1 MQAERGELAVPYSW
15 IRELGIQSL
24 TDPSR
29 GDEWFVRLAE
39 CASSKGGQV
48 TGHLRDATTGPF
60 IEVRGRAPQGQASDT
75 RLLILQLDQSL
86 ALFAGGRDDPPD
98 EDVIAF
104 WLDAAKCAGT
114 HLGLEGEPVRW
125 SALIGPPIPR
135 IAGLETTLAH
145 AVRIGPFALT
155 RETRPLRES
164 WPSRPPSLNSRTL
177 ASTWFI
183 GVEGSTK
190 GYNWQVAGK
199 AAALDLQ
206 RLCGLLSVSGAGTN
220 VIREAPAPLDWG
232 RRTMPDKNPR
242 EPHDVFGE
250 ASAPRSWTPPTWL
263 HEAWNRLESTPWLA
277 RALAAHHE
285 GLLARYDHPSLALVA
300 FIAAIE
306 AISNRLWIEHR
317 CATCGAR
324 LDISARFRATLRI
337 VLSQDSAEFLGRAY
351 SPRSKTVHEGH
362 LHGSEAA
369 AGVYS
374 IGALSMDPGVT
385 FEWRTVFRMGEA
397 SESLLQ
403 RALQGQLPA
412 ARQELPDG

>member
-1 MQAERGELAVPYSW
+1 MEPERGDVAVPYSW
-15 IRELGIQSL
+15 IRELGVQSL

-29 GDEWFVRLAE
+29 GDEWFVRLGE

-60 IEVRGRAPQGQASDT
+60 IEVRGQASRREASDT
-75 RLLILQLDQSL
+75 RLLIVHLDQSL
-86 ALFAGGRDDPPD
+86 ALFAGGRDEAPD

-114 HLGLEGEPVRW
+114 RLGLEGEPVRW
-125 SALIGPPIPR
+125 SALVGPPIPR
-135 IAGLETTLAH
+135 VAGFETTLADT
-145 AVRIGPFALT
+145 VRIGPFALT
-155 RETRPLRES
+155 PESRPLRES
-164 WPSRPPSLNSRTL
+164 WPSRPPSINSRTL

-183 GVEGSTK
+183 GVEGNSK

-206 RLCGLLSVSGAGTN
+206 KLSSLLSVTGAGPT
-220 VIREAPAPLDWG
+220 VVREAPAPLDWG
-232 RRTMPDKNPR
+232 RRTVPNTNPW
-242 EPHDVFGE
+242 EPQDVSGD
-250 ASAPRSWTPPTWL
+250 APAPRAWTPPTWL
-263 HEAWNRLESTPWLA
+263 GDAWNRLESTPWLA
-277 RALAAHHE
+277 HALAAHHE
-285 GLLARYDHPSLALVA
+285 GLVARYDHPSLALIA

-317 CATCGAR
+317 CETCGAR
-324 LDISARFRATLRI
+324 LQISARFRATLRT
-337 VLSQDSAEFLGRAY
+337 VLSQDNADLLGRAY

-374 IGALSMDPGVT
+374 IGALSMDSGMT

-397 SESLLQ
+397 SESLLL
-403 RALQGQLPA
+403 RALQGQVPP
-412 ARQELPDG
+412 ARQELPDR